1 MTQSVSATEAVHPHS
16 GTYNER
22 EWVEEAVE
30 EGYLSI
36 EKHEVGIGE
45 ATDEIIS
52 HSIFGG
58 TGESEKH
65 FRLKQRSAQYLV
77 QECGVDARHVG
88 QEVEYYAALAD
99 VAAVPEGLFVECGDV
114 SPEKVLRAFGI
125 CKRRRSGLVQHSP
138 PAVEELILVPYGQD
152 DNRLAVYVTTLENP
166 PEKTSDYDPDR
177 SRVVRD
183 NA

>member
-1 MTQSVSATEAVHPHS
+1 MTESVPVNEAVHPHS

-22 EWVEEAVE
+22 EWVEKAVK

-36 EKHEVGIGE
+36 EEREADIGE

-52 HSIFGG
+52 HSVFGG
-58 TGESEKH
+58 AGESDKH

-77 QECGVDARHVG
+77 KERGIEARHVG
-88 QEVEYYAALAD
+88 QEVEYYASWAD
-99 VAAVPEGLFVECGDV
+99 VAAIPEGLFVECGNV

-125 CKRRRSGLVQHSP
+125 AHRRSGLVQYSP

-152 DNRLAVYVTTLENP
+152 DDRLTVYVVTLEEP